1 MENQKREG
9 QRNAQGAGKGAEK
22 RTIFGNETQTEA
34 NTDTEVV
41 PTY

>member
-1 MENQKREG
+1 MENQNRG
-9 QRNAQGAGKGAEK
+9 GRRNAQGAGKGAEK
-22 RTIFGNETQTEA
+22 QKKFGNETQTEA